1 MPTTKPLCVAA
12 VSLAFLLPSFAN
24 ALSWQFKDTPTQ
36 CQNLEVT
43 ASGGQP
49 PYNLLLVPV
58 GASLIAN
65 EVRSVQQI
73 QFNDSSSLSFPL
85 RYPQGESFVAVVSPF
100 SSPLSVVSML
110 TTCLPFVVQSACK
123 CR

>member
-1 MPTTKPLCVAA
+1 MTRAVAA

-49 PYNLLLVPV
+49 PYTLLLVPV
-58 GASLIAN
+58 GASLLPNNA

-85 RYPQGESFVAVVSPF
+85 RYPQGESFVAVVSLL
-100 SSPLSVVSML
+100 SS
-110 TTCLPFVVQSACK
+110 FAA
-123 CR
+123 